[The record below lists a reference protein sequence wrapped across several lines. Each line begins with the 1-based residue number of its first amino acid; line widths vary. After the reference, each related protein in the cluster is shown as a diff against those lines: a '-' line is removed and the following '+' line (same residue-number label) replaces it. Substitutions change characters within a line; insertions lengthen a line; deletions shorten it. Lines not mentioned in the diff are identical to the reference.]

1 MSSGPGPS
9 SSATNPRKQASVGSK
24 PLGLTDTVCAF
35 LQLIYSESQSYLF
48 AENSLDTFPGELGYS
63 ATASPTPSTD
73 LNLVLNTTAEVGL
86 AWAVQ

>member
-35 LQLIYSESQSYLF
+35 LQLIYSVS
-48 AENSLDTFPGELGYS
+48 ENSLDTFPGELGYS
-63 ATASPTPSTD
+63 ATASPTPSID
-73 LNLVLNTTAEVGL
+73 LNLVLNTTAEVG
-86 AWAVQ
+86 WAVQ